1 MGCAQG
7 VGMPEVSLGLA
18 LERFTLVARGE
29 IYGVVDVVQD
39 ETASLVLS
47 ALPDFPIELS
57 ADMARRIVA
66 AWQQRQV
73 LEGQEYEVQEERRQ
87 L

>member
-1 MGCAQG
+1 
-7 VGMPEVSLGLA
+7 MPEVSLGLG

-29 IYGVVDVVQD
+29 TFGVVDVLED
-39 ETASLVLS
+39 DSATLVLS
-47 ALPDFPIELS
+47 ALPDFPITLGAEV
-57 ADMARRIVA
+57 ARQLVA

-73 LEGQEYEVQEERRQ
+73 LEGQQYGVQEEQRQ